1 MFASVIEKRRSIRRY
16 QKKGLPQDKIDQL
29 VEAVLRSPSSMG
41 NNPWEFIV
49 VSDPKVLEKLS
60 VAKPHGASFLK
71 NAPLCLVVCGNP
83 EKSQVWVEDCAIAS
97 IYIHL
102 TAASIGLGSCW
113 IQIRKR
119 MHDETQ
125 SAGAYVAGVLG
136 IPAHLEV
143 ESIVAVGYP
152 DEEKPPHSKAS
163 LQYEKVFQGTYG
175 TPYAS

>member
-1 MFASVIEKRRSIRRY
+1 
-16 QKKGLPQDKIDQL
+16 
-29 VEAVLRSPSSMG
+29 
-41 NNPWEFIV
+41 V
-49 VSDPKVLEKLS
+49 VTDPEVLERLS

-71 NAPLCLVVCGNP
+71 NAPLCIVVLGDP

-102 TAASIGLGSCW
+102 AAASMGLGSCW

-119 MHDETQ
+119 VHDETQ

-136 IPAHLEV
+136 VPSPLEV

-152 DEEKPPHSKAS
+152 DEEKSPHAKAS
-163 LQYEKVFQGTYG
+163 LQYEKVFKGAYG
-175 TPYAS
+175 TPYGS